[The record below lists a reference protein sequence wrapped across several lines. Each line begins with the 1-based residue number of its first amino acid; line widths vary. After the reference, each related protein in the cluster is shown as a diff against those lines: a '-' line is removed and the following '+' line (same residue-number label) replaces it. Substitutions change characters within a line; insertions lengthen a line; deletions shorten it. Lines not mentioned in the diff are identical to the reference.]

1 MIPVVDQSGQR
12 TTDIQNPFKGASTYT
27 EKEEQNFYGRD
38 KEKNDMIGLISHHT
52 LSLLYSRS
60 GIGKSSLIHAGIIPI
75 LKKMKGYFPVY
86 IRICDSLINKHI
98 ANFATAVIELIK
110 HAAAANEVTVIS

>member
-1 MIPVVDQSGQR
+1 MIPDVDQSVQR
-12 TTDIQNPFKGASTYT
+12 TTEIKNPFKGASTYT

-60 GIGKSSLIHAGIIPI
+60 GIGKSSLVHAGIVPI

-86 IRICDSLINKHI
+86 IRISDSLINEHI
-98 ANFATAVIELIK
+98 KNFAAAVIALIK
-110 HAAAANEVTVIS
+110 DAAD